1 MKTMQFLIIVTLFA
15 FVAGC
20 AVKAPSEL
28 VNARAAYEQA
38 SQGPAKQLVPTE
50 LNNAHEA
57 LVRAEQSFEK
67 DPGSAKTKDLAYV
80 AQRKAELAGALGAT
94 AADKAKKEKADA
106 EFQKKQAELVKQ
118 GKQDLSDTEKQQA
131 ETLAAMAAEQAGKDK
146 ADVEKRHEETLT
158 AMTAEQARKDEAAAK
173 DKANVE
179 KRHEE
184 TLAAMTAEQA
194 RKDEAAAEQAKKDK
208 AAAELQGQ
216 QAEAVRQGK
225 QDLSDSEKRTA
236 DALAALAKLAA
247 VKEEERGLVIT
258 LSGGVLFRSA
268 QSTLLPSAQVKL
280 DQVAKALLAVPARSL
295 IVEGHTDSQGS
306 ESYNQGLSQRRADAV
321 RDYLVQ
327 KGYPADRIQARGKGK
342 GSPIADNASPEG
354 RANNRRVEIVIER
367 ESQKPN
373 PSAGGGAKMRTNTI
387 LGIILIVIAI
397 VAFAYQGIDFTTREK
412 VVDLGPVHMSADRT
426 RTLPLPP
433 IVGALALVGGVALL
447 VVGSKKG

>member
-15 FVAGC
+15 FVVAGC

-28 VNARAAYEQA
+28 VNARAAYEHA
-38 SQGPAKQLVPTE
+38 SEGPAKQLVPTE
-50 LNNAHEA
+50 LHNAHEA

-94 AADKAKKEKADA
+94 AADKAKKDKADA
-106 EFQKKQAELVKQ
+106 DYQKQQAELVKK

-131 ETLAAMAAEQAGKDK
+131 ATLAAMAAEQASKDK
-146 ADVEKRHEETLT
+146 ADVEKRHEETI
-158 AMTAEQARKDEAAAK
+158 
-173 DKANVE
+173 
-179 KRHEE
+179 
-184 TLAAMTAEQA
+184 AAMNAEQA
-194 RKDEAAAEQAKKDK
+194 RKDEAAAEQARKDK

-268 QSTLLPSAQVKL
+268 ESTLLSSAQVKL

-306 ESYNQGLSQRRADAV
+306 ASYNQDLSQRRADAV

-327 KGYPADRIQARGKGK
+327 KGYPSDHIQARGKGK

-354 RANNRRVEIVIER
+354 RANNRRVELVIER
-367 ESQKPN
+367 DANTPKP
-373 PSAGGGAKMRTNTI
+373 
-387 LGIILIVIAI
+387 
-397 VAFAYQGIDFTTREK
+397 
-412 VVDLGPVHMSADRT
+412 
-426 RTLPLPP
+426 
-433 IVGALALVGGVALL
+433 
-447 VVGSKKG
+447 

>member
-20 AVKAPSEL
+20 AAKAPSEL

-38 SQGPAKQLVPTE
+38 SEGPAKQLVPTE
-50 LNNAHEA
+50 LHNAHEA

-67 DPGSAKTKDLAYV
+67 EPRSAKTKDLAYV
-80 AQRKAELAGALGAT
+80 AQRKAELAGTLGAT
-94 AADKAKKEKADA
+94 AADKAKKDKADA
-106 EFQKKQAELVKQ
+106 DYQKHQAELVKQ

-146 ADVEKRHEETLT
+146 ADVEKRHEETI
-158 AMTAEQARKDEAAAK
+158 
-173 DKANVE
+173 
-179 KRHEE
+179 
-184 TLAAMTAEQA
+184 AAMTAEQA
-194 RKDEAAAEQAKKDK
+194 RKDEAADKDKAAAELQANKDK

-236 DALAALAKLAA
+236 DALAALARLAA

-268 QSTLLPSAQVKL
+268 QSTLLSSAQVKL
-280 DQVAKALLAVPARSL
+280 DQVAKALLAVPARGL

-327 KGYPADRIQARGKGK
+327 RGYPADRIQSRGKGK

-367 ESQKPN
+367 SQ
-373 PSAGGGAKMRTNTI
+373 PSTN
-387 LGIILIVIAI
+387 
-397 VAFAYQGIDFTTREK
+397 
-412 VVDLGPVHMSADRT
+412 
-426 RTLPLPP
+426 
-433 IVGALALVGGVALL
+433 
-447 VVGSKKG
+447 